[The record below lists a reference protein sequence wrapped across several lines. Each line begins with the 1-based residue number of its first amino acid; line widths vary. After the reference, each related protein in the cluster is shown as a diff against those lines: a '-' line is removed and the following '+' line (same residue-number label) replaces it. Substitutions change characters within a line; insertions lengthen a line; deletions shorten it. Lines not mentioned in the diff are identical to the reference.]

1 MIRRLACF
9 LMLRLALALTEAEA
23 ESPPALQC
31 ETRAEYIESLQASDD
46 HLQRQLGPLYTEPD
60 ARHCRSIRVRV
71 QAESDFDW
79 NLRWPDL
86 SFLAW
91 SLRAVAVVLLVIACL
106 WLLRHWKPGVRMKKP
121 DGQEPGVRLPGL
133 RRSRPTAE
141 LQLPANIPAAADE
154 AWLAGQ
160 HRLALSL
167 LYQGAVESLLPE
179 RSAAAHTEGE
189 VLAELVRRHLKTEA
203 LDWMRQLTGAWQR
216 MAWAGLSPGDGEF
229 EQLLR
234 DWPRHC
240 RGRPS

>member
-1 MIRRLACF
+1 MSRCLACF
-9 LMLRLALALTEAEA
+9 LTLLLALALTRAEA

-31 ETRAEYIESLQASDD
+31 ETRTEYIESLKASDD
-46 HLQRQLGPLYTEPD
+46 YLQRQLGQLYAEPD

-86 SFLAW
+86 GFLAW
-91 SLRAVAVVLLVIACL
+91 LLRAVAVVMLVIACL
-106 WLLRHWKPGVRMKKP
+106 WLLRHWRPGVRTKRP
-121 DGQEPGVRLPGL
+121 DGRDRGIRLPGP
-133 RRSRPTAE
+133 RRSRPTARQ
-141 LQLPANIPAAADE
+141 QLPADIPAAADE

-167 LYQGAVESLLPE
+167 LYQGAVESMLPE
-179 RSAAAHTEGE
+179 RSAAAHTESE
-189 VLAELVRRHLKTEA
+189 VLAELVRRHPGTEA
-203 LDWMRQLTGAWQR
+203 LDWMQQLTGAWQR
-216 MAWAGLSPGDGEF
+216 MAWAGLSPGNAKFD
-229 EQLLR
+229 QLLR